1 MGKKSHSIYIH
12 TLTEC
17 NESNK
22 LHDVLMAL
30 CRKNVNENSGTPFLS
45 ATRKKKQTE
54 KSHEKKQAEKKCWK
68 YGEKKHNSPST
79 STLLYNNLILKLLQ
93 KFIWLNLLLFLFMH
107 ENCEYNNKNDDDY
120 NYLWTIFAKRSLC
133 FNR

>member
-54 KSHEKKQAEKKCWK
+54 KSHEKNKPKKNVENMEKK
-68 YGEKKHNSPST
+68 NT
-79 STLLYNNLILKLLQ
+79 TLPQLLP
-93 KFIWLNLLLFLFMH
+93 F
-107 ENCEYNNKNDDDY
+107 C
-120 NYLWTIFAKRSLC
+120 TTT
-133 FNR
+133 